1 MTRPEAI
8 DIFTTKSAWIG
19 DRQVHQMDLKVE
31 QEMIDVGPS
40 ESRVPDPYWTYT
52 DRKGHW
58 HAWAD
63 DGTCPTLIKSVGP
76 DGEEIWYACKI
87 CNQTIRPNFKT
98 KYNDQPI
105 PGQKSWRVE
114 AIMTKLPIPAP
125 GSQHVIRLFAG
136 DTIAFGIAAVMSV
149 AYEPGQAKV
158 IMSGVGALAYR
169 HDQDA

>member
-1 MTRPEAI
+1 MTRPEAL
-8 DIFTTKSAWIG
+8 DTFTTKSAWIG
-19 DRQVHQMDLKVE
+19 DHQVDRMNLDVDP
-31 QEMIDVGPS
+31 EMIYLGPS
-40 ESRVPDPYWTYT
+40 TSTSRVPDPYWTYT

-63 DGTCPTLIKSVGP
+63 DGTHPTMIKYP
-76 DGEEIWYACKI
+76 DTSYACKI

-98 KYNDQPI
+98 KYNDQQI
-105 PGQKSWRVE
+105 PGMKSWRVE

-136 DTIAFGIAAVMSV
+136 DTIAFGIAAVVSV